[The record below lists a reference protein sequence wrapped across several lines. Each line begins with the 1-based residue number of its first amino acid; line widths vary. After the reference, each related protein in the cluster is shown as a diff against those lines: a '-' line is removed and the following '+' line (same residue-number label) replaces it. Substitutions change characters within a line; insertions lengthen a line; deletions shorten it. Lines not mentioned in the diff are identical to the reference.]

1 MLYVLLFEQCA
12 DDTIHMGL
20 VVPLCYSATA
30 IIVLTTLKFP
40 FCRQNSK
47 IIHQIYYIDAIS
59 CRTNHEKINSVDPYR
74 TATHCEKYISLYII
88 IDDTRDSFN
97 YSTSVE
103 KTSNIVLSEKHCA
116 KLK

>member
-1 MLYVLLFEQCA
+1 
-12 DDTIHMGL
+12 MGL

-40 FCRQNSK
+40 FCRQNRK
-47 IIHQIYYIDAIS
+47 IIHQIYYIDAIG
-59 CRTNHEKINSVDPYR
+59 CRINHEKINSVDPYR

-103 KTSNIVLSEKHCA
+103 KTSNIILSEKHCA

>member
-1 MLYVLLFEQCA
+1 LFEQCA

-88 IDDTRDSFN
+88 TDDKRDSQLFN
-97 YSTSVE
+97 HSE
-103 KTSNIVLSEKHCA
+103 EDNIVLSERHCA